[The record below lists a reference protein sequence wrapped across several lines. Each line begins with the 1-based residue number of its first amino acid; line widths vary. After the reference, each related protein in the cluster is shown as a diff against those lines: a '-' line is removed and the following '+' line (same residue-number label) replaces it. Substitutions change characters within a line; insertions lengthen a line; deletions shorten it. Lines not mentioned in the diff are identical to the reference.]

1 MNKNFLVGITKP
13 DSCVFAAFSI
23 VLHQIVF
30 FGGSHSKLARDGWI
44 NGPLLGR
51 QIDRLLSLERRYWIM
66 LPFLFLLWEGKAVV
80 VFLLCLLHFFSRLA
94 SSYIRLSQ
102 TLLPGCFFLVMF
114 MRSWISSIFSFVETF
129 MSGKTNLSFTA
140 AVAAF
145 SPELI
150 KGLIR
155 FVEAGRRLTCWV
167 EKRLT
172 GWSAHQNPNVLS
184 KSYFFF

>member
-1 MNKNFLVGITKP
+1 MDKWPTSGKTDRSAIEPRTKILNNASFLISSLRGE
-13 DSCVFAAFSI
+13 SCCRVS
-23 VLHQIVF
+23 
-30 FGGSHSKLARDGWI
+30 
-44 NGPLLGR
+44 PLLA
-51 QIDRLLSLERRYWIM
+51 S
-66 LPFLFLLWEGKAVV
+66 
-80 VFLLCLLHFFSRLA
+80 FFSRLA

-172 GWSAHQNPNVLS
+172 GWSAHQNPSVLS